1 VSIQVSERPERH
13 RYEILLDG
21 DLAGFA
27 AYRVVGADLF
37 AFTHTEI
44 DPTVERRGLGTALV
58 AEAMTDVQ
66 RRGIRVLPECP
77 FVRSY
82 LAEHPEIAVVPD
94 DERARFGL

>member
-1 VSIQVSERPERH
+1 
-13 RYEILLDG
+13 
-21 DLAGFA
+21 
-27 AYRVVGADLF
+27 
-37 AFTHTEI
+37 
-44 DPTVERRGLGTALV
+44 
-58 AEAMTDVQ
+58 MTDVQ